1 MNDISIPPAVAELS
15 NQVEAAN
22 PPKAGYSA
30 RTRWIE
36 GVKFLGQTGS
46 GHSMVMEGANGDDVA
61 MRPMELFLVGLG
73 GCSAVDVMWLLQ
85 GMKEDVTGCDI
96 QIDGDRATNHP
107 QVFTHIRIRYRVSGR
122 GLSPMKVKLA
132 LKMSQDRLCS
142 ASAMLGKTAEITT
155 ELELLPA

>member
-1 MNDISIPPAVAELS
+1 MNDISIPAAVADVL
-15 NQVEAAN
+15 NHVEDAT
-22 PPKAGYSA
+22 PPKVNYSA
-30 RTRWIE
+30 RTCWIE

-73 GCSAVDVMWLLQ
+73 GCSAIDVVWLLR
-85 GMKEDVTGCDI
+85 GMQEDVTGCDI
-96 QIDGDRATNHP
+96 QIDSDRATNHP

-122 GLSPMKVKLA
+122 ALNAMKVKLA
-132 LKMSQDRLCS
+132 LKMSRDRLCS

-155 ELELLPA
+155 ELEILAA